1 MTGDDVLEV
10 QKLLARTGAGIT
22 LDSSFGPMTKRA
34 VERFQAANN
43 LEPDGVVGSQTL
55 ALLKQRILFLSDPPM
70 QGDDVT
76 EIQQALMRQR
86 LLPRADGIFGISTKR
101 GLEAFQVRVGLKP
114 DGVVGPRTRQILLA
128 RVLQLSDPP
137 MRGSDVEQVQRA
149 IATQGLAII
158 PDGVFGPGTK
168 RAVEAFQ
175 QRQKLPVDGVV
186 GPTTLARLLT
196 LSA

>member
-22 LDSSFGPMTKRA
+22 LDGSFGAMTKRA
-34 VERFQAANN
+34 VERFQAANQ
-43 LEPDGVVGSQTL
+43 LEPDGVVGAQTL
-55 ALLKQRILFLSDPPM
+55 ALLRQRVLFLSEPPM
-70 QGDDVT
+70 RGDDVT

-86 LLPRADGIFGISTKR
+86 LLTQADGVFGAGTKR
-101 GLEAFQVRVGLKP
+101 AVEAFQARVGLKP
-114 DGVVGPRTRQILLA
+114 DGVIGPRTRQILLA

-137 MRGSDVEQVQRA
+137 MRGSDVEQVQQA
-149 IATQGLAII
+149 IAKLGLAII

-175 QRQKLPVDGVV
+175 QRQKLAVDGVV
-186 GPTTLARLLT
+186 GPTTLARLLNG
-196 LSA
+196 